1 MIELIIAPTV
11 PRRMRQI
18 AASEISKSVAPN
30 GLIKRFAL
38 DANVW
43 KLP

>member
-1 MIELIIAPTV
+1 MMELIIAPTV

-18 AASEISKSVAPN
+18 AAREISKSVAPK
-30 GLIKRFAL
+30 GLIKRLAL
-38 DANVW
+38 DAKVW